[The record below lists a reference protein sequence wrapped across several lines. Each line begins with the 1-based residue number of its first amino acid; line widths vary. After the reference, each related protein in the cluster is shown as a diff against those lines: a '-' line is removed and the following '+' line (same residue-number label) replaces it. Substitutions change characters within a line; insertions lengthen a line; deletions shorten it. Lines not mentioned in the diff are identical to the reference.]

1 MWGAAERT
9 AKGVEK
15 RSMGGAEAMGEGA
28 DQTIGTETV
37 KTVSAWL
44 AVTVQ
49 RTAERLGRNWAQHVR
64 GLSQALPHCMC
75 VAHGWSVRPTER
87 R

>member
-1 MWGAAERT
+1 
-9 AKGVEK
+9 
-15 RSMGGAEAMGEGA
+15 MGGAEAMGGGA
-28 DQTIGTETV
+28 DQTIGTETL

-49 RTAERLGRNWAQHVR
+49 RTAARLGRNRAQHVR

-87 R
+87 P

>member
-1 MWGAAERT
+1 
-9 AKGVEK
+9 
-15 RSMGGAEAMGEGA
+15 MGEGV
-28 DQTIGTETV
+28 DQAIGTGIV

-49 RTAERLGRNWAQHVR
+49 RTAERRRCDRTQHVR

-75 VAHGWSVRPTER
+75 VAHGWSVRPT
-87 R
+87 